1 MSDLPKCENC
11 RFWTRWHRVLLSD
24 DADFSAVMGHCVIE
38 RKKPQLGMAVGSI
51 VQGLTGADFH
61 CRAYSSDHT
70 PSTPAQST
78 PSKEDQ

>member
-11 RFWTRWHRVLLSD
+11 RFWKRWHRVLLSD

-38 RKKPQLGMAVGSI
+38 YQTDRTRVYG

-61 CRAYSSDHT
+61 CRAYSSDHL
-70 PSTPAQST
+70 PSTEAKP
-78 PSKEDQ
+78 